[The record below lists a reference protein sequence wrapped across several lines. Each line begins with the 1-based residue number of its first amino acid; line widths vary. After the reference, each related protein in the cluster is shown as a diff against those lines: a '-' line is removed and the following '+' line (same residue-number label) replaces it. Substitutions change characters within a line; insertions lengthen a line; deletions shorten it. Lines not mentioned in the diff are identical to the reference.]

1 MKTRDSQTRELRRV
15 EVTNA
20 GFETRVKVKTREEH
34 RREREFRVVL
44 PQEREGCVKELLGRG
59 DEIRV

>member
-1 MKTRDSQTRELRRV
+1 MKTRDSQTRESRCV
-15 EVTNA
+15 EITNA
-20 GFETRVKVKTREEH
+20 GFETRVKARTREEH

-44 PQEREGCVKELLGRG
+44 SQEREGRVKELLGRG

>member
-1 MKTRDSQTRELRRV
+1 MKTRDSRHV

-20 GFETRVKVKTREEH
+20 GLETRVKVRTQEEH

-44 PQEREGCVKELLGRG
+44 SQEREGRVKELLGRG